1 MEIKKELNEIKE
13 TIEFMEKQRRKN
25 NVVMSGLA
33 IETYDQSVLKDGMSN
48 FIKHNLKIDV
58 KIKNAYKL
66 GEKTCL
72 IELAEHEEKV
82 KVMKNKS
89 KLRHVEEGKV
99 YINDDTTNKER
110 EIQKI
115 IRKLA
120 QEEKEKGNDVRHGGN
135 KIWINK
141 VGWNW
146 DNKENKLGKMEK
158 KKLVNKC
165 TGNTMTNEAMT
176 MDTNNYRIG
185 SKDKDR
191 SSKQMYRKYYD
202 KRGNDN
208 GHEQL

>member
-1 MEIKKELNEIKE
+1 MKE

-33 IETYDQSVLKDGMSN
+33 IEPYDQSVLKEGMSN

-99 YINDDTTNKER
+99 NTSMMILRIKR
-110 EIQKI
+110 EKF
-115 IRKLA
+115 RK
-120 QEEKEKGNDVRHGGN
+120 
-135 KIWINK
+135 
-141 VGWNW
+141 
-146 DNKENKLGKMEK
+146 
-158 KKLVNKC
+158 
-165 TGNTMTNEAMT
+165 
-176 MDTNNYRIG
+176 
-185 SKDKDR
+185 
-191 SSKQMYRKYYD
+191 
-202 KRGNDN
+202 
-208 GHEQL
+208 